1 MTQAQ
6 QMVKHSSIYAAG
18 NISRQLVGF
27 IMLPVYTH
35 YLTPADYGVI
45 GLLIFLVSLFEIIL
59 GGHMFQ
65 AVPKFYHQEE
75 TKLLKNSVVTTAL
88 LVTSIFSGVACI
100 LMASFSD
107 PLAEVIFGGQ
117 EYSIYIVIFSA
128 LILTHALEQ
137 YGLTYLRIVKKPWT
151 YFNFN
156 MVKLALQLGLNI
168 LTIVILDWGLMGLA
182 LSSLIS
188 SVLIASALSIYTV
201 YKTGLLLRKNI
212 ALNILKFSW
221 PLWISGVIGL
231 YIGSSNR
238 YFIRLFSSLGEVGL
252 FELAAKFGS
261 IAPLLIWLPFS
272 QYWQTERFEIA
283 KSSNPYPDYSL
294 AFRMITA
301 LLVIAGIGV
310 SIFSGAVINIMSAP
324 PFHPAANAVPFL
336 VVAGI
341 FQSLTIFNNFS
352 FMYTDRTL
360 EVTKNNA
367 VTAIAIS
374 IFYFLLIP
382 WYGFIGAS
390 IAFSLGCVAQYSYAL
405 YNGNKLYPLKIRQMP
420 LVVSILILLMSTLF
434 DRILISPELSIKV
447 FFEKSL
453 IIFVASIAVAFYLSS
468 SSERRKFRTLVSNA
482 LGKQNRR
489 RH

>member
-45 GLLIFLVSLFEIIL
+45 GLLVFLVSLFEIIL

-88 LVTSIFSGVACI
+88 LVTSLFSGVACI
-100 LMASFSD
+100 LMASFSA
-107 PLAEVIFGGQ
+107 PLAEVIFGSR

-137 YGLTYLRIVKKPWT
+137 YGLTYLRIIKKPWT

-156 MVKLALQLGLNI
+156 MIKLALQLSLNI

-201 YKTGLLLRKNI
+201 YKTGLLIRKNI
-212 ALNILKFSW
+212 AIKILRFSW

-238 YFIRLFSSLGEVGL
+238 YFIRLFSSLDEVGL

-261 IAPLLIWLPFS
+261 IASVLIWFPFS
-272 QYWQTERFEIA
+272 QYWQTERFAIA
-283 KSSNPYPDYSL
+283 KSNNPYPNYSL

-301 LLVIAGIGV
+301 LLVIAGTGI
-310 SIFSGAVINIMSAP
+310 SIFSGVIINIMSAP
-324 PFHPAANAVPFL
+324 SFHPAANAIPFL
-336 VVAGI
+336 VVAAI
-341 FQSLTIFNNFS
+341 LQSLTIFNNFS

-367 VTAIAIS
+367 VTALAIS
-374 IFYFLLIP
+374 AFYFFLIP
-382 WYGFIGAS
+382 LYGFVGAS
-390 IAFSLGCVAQYSYAL
+390 IAFALGAAVQYSYAL
-405 YNGNKLYPLKIRQMP
+405 YNGNKLYPLKIRQKP
-420 LVVSILILLMSTLF
+420 LIMSISILLISTLF
-434 DRILISPELSIKV
+434 DRALTNPELSFTV
-447 FFEKSL
+447 VFEKSA
-453 IIFVASIAVAFYLSS
+453 IFLVASIVVAFYLSNN
-468 SSERRKFRTLVSNA
+468 SERRKVKTLISNA
-482 LGKQNRR
+482 LGK
-489 RH
+489 

>member
-1 MTQAQ
+1 MTQTQ

-137 YGLTYLRIVKKPWT
+137 YGLTYLRIIKKPWT

-188 SVLIASALSIYTV
+188 SVLIASALTIYTI
-201 YKTGLLLRKNI
+201 YKTGLLLRKKI
-212 ALNILKFSW
+212 AISILKFSW

-238 YFIRLFSSLGEVGL
+238 YFIRVFSSLDEVGL

-272 QYWQTERFEIA
+272 QYWQTERFQIA

-301 LLVIAGIGV
+301 LLIIAGIGV
-310 SIFSGAVINIMSAP
+310 SVLSGAIINIMSAP

-367 VTAIAIS
+367 VTALAIS
-374 IFYFLLIP
+374 AFYFLLIP
-382 WYGFIGAS
+382 LYGFIGAS
-390 IAFSLGCVAQYSYAL
+390 IAFSLGCIAQYSYAL
-405 YNGNKLYPLKIRQMP
+405 YNGNKLYPLRIRQVP
-420 LVVSILILLMSTLF
+420 LIVGTLILITSTLL
-434 DRILISPELSIKV
+434 DRLLISPELSFKV
-447 FFEKSL
+447 LFEKSL
-453 IIFVASIAVAFYLSS
+453 IIIVASIAVVFYLSS
-468 SSERRKFRTLVSNA
+468 SSERRKFRTFFYNA
-482 LGKQNRR
+482 LGK
-489 RH
+489 